1 VNPSEQLHG
10 EQEIGRL
17 EMLAGDPAAFA
28 SYRKAIRSGCDAG
41 ALTRGDTCAPGFFIL
56 VGLLSGVSQKCY
68 TRSWRSV
75 MPTKNPRINVAL
87 EKPIYS
93 LIARMAQEKGL
104 SLSMVTRDLVREA
117 LEIHEDAVLVRV
129 ADERVAAL
137 AGRRTLTHAE
147 VWE

>member
-1 VNPSEQLHG
+1 MALWAEFLISLPSLS
-10 EQEIGRL
+10 RTFS
-17 EMLAGDPAAFA
+17 AFKTGGG
-28 SYRKAIRSGCDAG
+28 Y
-41 ALTRGDTCAPGFFIL
+41 RGDDPRRAL
-56 VGLLSGVSQKCY
+56 AAVSHKCY
-68 TRSWRSV
+68 TWSWRYV

-93 LIARMAQEKGL
+93 LIERMAQERGL

-137 AGRRTLTHAE
+137 AGRKTLTHAE

>member
-1 VNPSEQLHG
+1 
-10 EQEIGRL
+10 
-17 EMLAGDPAAFA
+17 
-28 SYRKAIRSGCDAG
+28 
-41 ALTRGDTCAPGFFIL
+41 
-56 VGLLSGVSQKCY
+56 
-68 TRSWRSV
+68 
-75 MPTKNPRINVAL
+75 MPTKNPRINVSL

-93 LIARMAQEKGL
+93 LIERMAQERGL

-137 AGRRTLTHAE
+137 AGRRTLMHTE